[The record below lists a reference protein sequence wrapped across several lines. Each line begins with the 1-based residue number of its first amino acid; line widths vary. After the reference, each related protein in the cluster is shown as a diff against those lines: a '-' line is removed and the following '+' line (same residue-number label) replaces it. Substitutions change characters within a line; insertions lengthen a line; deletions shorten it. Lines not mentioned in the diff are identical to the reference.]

1 MTENE
6 YIDWIQ
12 GKHRLAPLD
21 LTETRCS
28 HITTFDTDFNFLK
41 ELLKVRRENA
51 RKVLACTEGGIMRES
66 YVKYLE
72 MIEGEIKKALIL
84 E

>member
-6 YIDWIQ
+6 YNDWIQ

-21 LTETRCS
+21 LLEKRCS
-28 HITTFDTDFNFLK
+28 HMIAFDTDLK
-41 ELLKVRRENA
+41 FVRELLKNRRETA

-72 MIEGEIKKALIL
+72 MIEQEIKKALIL